1 MARIRLDG
9 RSASETRPI
18 SIEVGVQRYA
28 EGSAQIDVGNTRV
41 ICSASVSDALP
52 AWRRDSRL
60 GWVTAEYGMLP
71 RATHTR
77 SSREAREGRQG
88 GRTLEIQRLVGRSL
102 RAVTDPT
109 LLGERTVTLDCDVIQ
124 ADGGTRTAAITGAY
138 VALFQATNNLVREGK
153 LEKSPL
159 REAVAAISLGYV
171 DGDLMLDLAYDED
184 SQAQSDFNVVATAS
198 GRLVELQ
205 GTAEAAPFE
214 RAQLNQILDLAYQGI
229 ESMLTAQG
237 KAIKAIHHAALKRN
251 N

>member
-9 RSASETRPI
+9 RSAGDTRPI
-18 SIEVGVQRYA
+18 SVTVGIQRYA

-41 ICSASVSDALP
+41 ICSASITDSVP
-52 AWRRDSRL
+52 GWRRGSGL

-77 SSREAREGRQG
+77 SAREAREGRQG

-102 RAVTDPT
+102 RAITDAGK
-109 LLGERTVTLDCDVIQ
+109 LGERTITMDCDVIQ

-138 VALFQATNNLVREGK
+138 VALVLATQSLVREGK
-153 LEKSPL
+153 LAATPL
-159 REAVAAISLGYV
+159 REAVAAISLGFV

-198 GRLVELQ
+198 GLLVELQ

-214 RAQLNQILDLAYQGI
+214 RARLNEILDLAYQGI
-229 ESMLTAQG
+229 DAMLAAQQA
-237 KAIKAIHHAALKRN
+237 AIKAIP
-251 N
+251 

>member
-1 MARIRLDG
+1 MAPRLPPGLGHRRIRN
-9 RSASETRPI
+9 AAARPI
-18 SIEVGVQRYA
+18 PVR
-28 EGSAQIDVGNTRV
+28 
-41 ICSASVSDALP
+41 
-52 AWRRDSRL
+52 
-60 GWVTAEYGMLP
+60 
-71 RATHTR
+71 
-77 SSREAREGRQG
+77 REAREGRQG

-229 ESMLTAQG
+229 ESMLTAQR